1 MGSSIVYWAA
11 RSACIRPGGKHLT
24 LQDKNIN
31 ILWFGVRGMRWKD
44 FDPLFDNKLKS
55 NPPPDYL
62 VVHLGSNDLGIL
74 CGVELIHTV
83 KCSLLRCKVLVPGLT
98 IIWSDMLPRLYW
110 HNAKSASKV
119 DATRKAV
126 NRAVKQFLR
135 REGGLVIRHPT
146 ITFAQKQLFRYDG
159 THLNDLGNAAF
170 LNSLQGGLETMVCS
184 SSNITVFP
192 DDQ

>member
-1 MGSSIVYWAA
+1 M
-11 RSACIRPGGKHLT
+11 
-24 LQDKNIN
+24 
-31 ILWFGVRGMRWKD
+31 
-44 FDPLFDNKLKS
+44 
-55 NPPPDYL
+55 
-62 VVHLGSNDLGIL
+62 
-74 CGVELIHTV
+74 
-83 KCSLLRCKVLVPGLT
+83 T
-98 IIWSDMLPRLYW
+98 IIWSYMLPQLYW
-110 HNAKSASKV
+110 HNAKSVSKI

-159 THLNDLGNAAF
+159 THLNELGNAAF